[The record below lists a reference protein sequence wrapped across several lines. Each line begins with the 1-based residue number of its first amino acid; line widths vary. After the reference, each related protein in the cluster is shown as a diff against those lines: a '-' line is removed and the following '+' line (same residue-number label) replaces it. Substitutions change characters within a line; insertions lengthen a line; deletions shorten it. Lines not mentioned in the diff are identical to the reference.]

1 MTETTRVSSFK
12 MGRDVSSRVYPESGV
27 KTPFHALSHH
37 GENPQKIAEYAKLN
51 AYHVGMVPYFLN
63 KLKNIPD
70 GEGSLLDHSVV
81 LYGSPMGDSNIHE
94 HKRVPLFLAGH
105 ANGRLKGN
113 LHVTTPRGTPM
124 GNVLLTVLRRLGA
137 DVDRVGDSTGEVAI

>member
-1 MTETTRVSSFK
+1 
-12 MGRDVSSRVYPESGV
+12 V

-37 GENPQKIAEYAKLN
+37 GENPEKIAEYAKLN

-63 KLKNIPD
+63 KLKNTPD
-70 GEGSLLDHSVV
+70 GEGNLLDHSVV

-105 ANGRLKGN
+105 ANGKLKGN
-113 LHVTTPRGTPM
+113 LHVRAERGTPM
-124 GNVLLTVLRRLGA
+124 GNVLLTVLRKLGA